1 MVMTSMIS
9 FFSTADSSR
18 AKSLLGA
25 SMIGMVLLLD
35 VSQLVFALAGAL
47 CYLMIQAVPQ
57 PPRKLTSSC
66 KIAEMDREHKTA
78 LNTGPTSTPPRVRR
92 NEPRSIRQDTY
103 RPSFAPVLAPKFES
117 VGWEAE
123 VDELITQIVPSQ
135 DEENV
140 AKQLASHVRLTTQ
153 SLLPKAEVTGFIQG
167 SLKCGKAFG
176 VAVPE
181 VEIVVSVSSVLLER
195 LQHRSRASR
204 TDDDAKKMNIIKS
217 ALRACTD
224 RLVAAGG
231 FKFRRSAFRGE
242 EPRVTLLVPA
252 SLGFFPEAIPVD
264 ISVNAVTPFYT
275 SALLSECGRID
286 SRARALI
293 LFVKRWAKDR
303 GVCHGAKGHLSPY
316 MWSLLVIYFLQVEA
330 EGKTPLLPPLE
341 DFLASPRVFMQRCNQ
356 ISSEEAISSDS
367 SNDGL
372 SAGQLFSEFIQF
384 YNEGFN
390 WHHEAIS
397 IRSGKRAPP
406 KSSIPLNVIVCERG
420 NTVLGPTIEDPFR
433 ASSNLAMC
441 MNVISLAR
449 LREELARARQL
460 CARNASL
467 TEMLEPWK
475 PAGDSADRSAS
486 GSSLEPATQSSGS
499 SWCEDS
505 FEQSNGSSL
514 GEDN

>member
-1 MVMTSMIS
+1 
-9 FFSTADSSR
+9 
-18 AKSLLGA
+18 
-25 SMIGMVLLLD
+25 
-35 VSQLVFALAGAL
+35 
-47 CYLMIQAVPQ
+47 MIQAVPQ
-57 PPRKLTSSC
+57 LPRKITSSC

-140 AKQLASHVRLTTQ
+140 AKQLASHVRLTIQ

-264 ISVNAVTPFYT
+264 ISVNAVSPLHNA
-275 SALLSECGRID
+275 ALLTECGRID

-316 MWSLLVIYFLQVEA
+316 MWSLLVIYFLQVGFG
-330 EGKTPLLPPLE
+330 EGRSFLPPLA
-341 DFLASPRVFMQRCNQ
+341 DFVNSLGLMRRSYTQ
-356 ISSEEAISSDS
+356 IITSAACRTSSESVHA
-367 SNDGL
+367 DGL
-372 SAGQLFSEFIQF
+372 SIGGLFSQFVQF
-384 YNEGFN
+384 Y
-390 WHHEAIS
+390 
-397 IRSGKRAPP
+397 
-406 KSSIPLNVIVCERG
+406 
-420 NTVLGPTIEDPFR
+420 
-433 ASSNLAMC
+433 
-441 MNVISLAR
+441 
-449 LREELARARQL
+449 
-460 CARNASL
+460 
-467 TEMLEPWK
+467 
-475 PAGDSADRSAS
+475 
-486 GSSLEPATQSSGS
+486 
-499 SWCEDS
+499 
-505 FEQSNGSSL
+505 
-514 GEDN
+514 